1 MQSKEE
7 LELLD
12 DSELILLLDKCKMEV
27 SKCNVM
33 QLGLKVTLNSA
44 YGMIGNQ
51 YSRYFDTR
59 IAEAITVS
67 GQLSIRWIER
77 KLDEYLN
84 RICGTDNE
92 SFAVAGDTDS
102 IYISLSKLVDKYM
115 SGADK
120 QTIVNKLDRICSDKL
135 EPYIDESYQELYEY
149 MNAFDQKMV
158 MKREVIADRGLWRAK
173 KNYALNVWDS
183 EGVRYDEPQ
192 IKVVGIESAKST
204 TPEMCRN
211 AIKHTLK
218 LIMTEDEE
226 TVQSYIKE
234 FRKLFFSSPVGEISR
249 NSGVKDLEKW
259 AQVDGFATKT
269 PWHVKASMVYNRLI
283 VELNLTNKYKTIRS
297 GDKIKLIY
305 LKKANPT
312 HNNVIAFP
320 DTLPPEFNIDKFID
334 RNVQYSKNYLDPILS
349 LLNIIGWAPETKKT
363 LW

>member
-1 MQSKEE
+1 MQTKEE
-7 LELLD
+7 LEQLSDDELVALL
-12 DSELILLLDKCKMEV
+12 EECETEV

-44 YGMIGNQ
+44 YGMIGNE

-59 IAEAITVS
+59 IAEGITVS

-84 RICGTDNE
+84 KICGTVDE

-102 IYISLSKLVDKYM
+102 IYISLSPLVDKYM
-115 SGADK
+115 PGVDK
-120 QTIVNKLDRICSDKL
+120 EVVINKLDKICSEKL
-135 EPYIDESYQELYEY
+135 EPYIDGAYQELADY
-149 MNAFDQKMV
+149 MNAFDQKMS

-192 IKVVGIESAKST
+192 IKVMGIESTRSS
-204 TPEMCRN
+204 TPEICRD
-211 AIKHTLK
+211 AIKQTLK
-218 LIMTEDEE
+218 LIMTTDET
-226 TVQSYIKE
+226 TVQGYIKD
-234 FRKLFFSSPVGEISR
+234 FRDKFYSSSVEDISR

-259 AQVDGFATKT
+259 ASKTGFISGT
-269 PWHVKASMVYNRLI
+269 PWHVKAAMVYNRMI
-283 VELNLTNKYKTIRS
+283 TELDITSQYQTIRS
-297 GDKIKLIY
+297 GDKIKLVY

-312 HNNVIAFP
+312 HNSVIGYP
-320 DTLPPEFNIDKFID
+320 ETLPAEFDLDKFID
-334 RNVQYSKNYLDPILS
+334 RNVQYKKNYLDPIMS
-349 LLNIIGWAPETKKT
+349 LLTIIGWNSDAKNT